1 MDDNTQYLKELADAE
16 KRRKQTEIEQAKA
29 EALRSYQTQ
38 EAEARPQFQQ
48 QRQTA
53 STQSQ
58 INAKN
63 LAEFWARRGQTNQGI
78 TAQAELSR
86 QNTLA
91 GNLGDI
97 TTNENTFIKQLQNQA
112 DTTTRNLDYQL
123 QDAYSGIDNDLNTN
137 LYNEKLR
144 QQQAEAQRQQA
155 LAEEQRYQQEMAYK
169 QQQDKIKQ
177 QQWATEF
184 SYKQQQDAMDRYADG
199 GGGGGSYTLPNGQVV
214 KQDFMVKNGTPY
226 QLVNKKW
233 VAITYPKDKETGQT
247 LPEYQKL
254 EKWNKAGYQLT
265 NEKSNIPYGD
275 GKDTF
280 SYWMKDGVPYVIIGE
295 QPIPMT
301 STQDFGKSLIQS
313 VEKGT
318 IHKNNYTQILDSL
331 KVSDAQFR
339 GIIEFNNNDATV
351 NKPDYFFPSSAGR
364 YQPRYINDTK
374 VKSFGL
380 IKNQG
385 DAIQSEADRLGLG
398 YNSTQNIWQAGN
410 KYYIW
415 IPKGK
420 SGDYADITHYV
431 NLGKK

>member
-1 MDDNTQYLKELADAE
+1 MDDNTQYLKELAEAE

-58 INAKN
+58 LGAKN
-63 LAEFWARRGQTNQGI
+63 LAEFWARRGQTNAGI

-91 GNLGDI
+91 GNLSDI
-97 TTNENTFIKQLQNQA
+97 TTNENTFIKQLQDQTN
-112 DTTTRNLDYQL
+112 TTTRNLDYQL

-144 QQQAEAQRQQA
+144 QQQVEAQRQQA
-155 LAEEQRYQQEMAYK
+155 LAEEQRYQQEIAYK

-184 SYKQQQDAMDRYADG
+184 AYKQQQDALDRRPS
-199 GGGGGSYTLPNGQVV
+199 GGGGSYTLPSGKTIEQDFKVQNGQ
-214 KQDFMVKNGTPY
+214 PY
-226 QLVNKKW
+226 QLVNGKW
-233 VAITYPKDKETGQT
+233 MAITYPKDKETGQT

-254 EKWNKAGYQLT
+254 EKWNKAGYQVT

-280 SYWMKDGVPYVIIGE
+280 SYWMKDGVPYVIIGDL
-295 QPIPMT
+295 PVPMT
-301 STQDFGKSLIQS
+301 STQDFGKALIQGA
-313 VEKGT
+313 EKG
-318 IHKNNYTQILDSL
+318 IINNNTYNKVLSSL
-331 KVSDAQFR
+331 KLNDAQLR
-339 GIIEFNNNDATV
+339 GTVEFGNSAKTAS
-351 NKPDYFFPSSAGR
+351 KADYFFPSSAGR
-364 YQPRYINDTK
+364 YQPRYINDIK
-374 VKSFGL
+374 LKSYTT
-380 IKNQG
+380 IDKTG
-385 DAIQSEADRLGLG
+385 DAIRDAADRLGLG
-398 YNSTQNIWQAGN
+398 YNSTQNIWQAGD
-410 KYYIW
+410 KYYVW